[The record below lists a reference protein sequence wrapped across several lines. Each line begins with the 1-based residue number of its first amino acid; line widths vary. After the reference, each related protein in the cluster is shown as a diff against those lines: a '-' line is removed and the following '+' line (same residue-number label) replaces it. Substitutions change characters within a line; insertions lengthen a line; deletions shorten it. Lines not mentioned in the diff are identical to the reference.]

1 MENYFCSY
9 CIEGAL
15 LLLEKLLLKFTINLW
30 GTYHEIYEHYLIVR
44 RIKNE
49 ILCIY
54 IRTFVG
60 HISLYRVFE
69 VHYFLKWFKSLSA
82 HKIGLNPLMR

>member
-1 MENYFCSY
+1 LLVLYRRRVIASREAP
-9 CIEGAL
+9 IEVHYQSL
-15 LLLEKLLLKFTINLW
+15 